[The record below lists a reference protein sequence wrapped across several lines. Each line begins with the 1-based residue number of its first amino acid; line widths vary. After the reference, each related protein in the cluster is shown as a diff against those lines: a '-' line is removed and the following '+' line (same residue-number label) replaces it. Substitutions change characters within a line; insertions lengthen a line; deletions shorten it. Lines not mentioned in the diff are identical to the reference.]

1 MMRRYSTSLNRTIYN
16 ATSWLNGPMG
26 VRVVLLLLWLLSVVL
41 VSDYTMK
48 QTVAAIDLA
57 ELRTLSAA
65 QAACSV
71 AADMEQQKRDQYR
84 KLMSLADRCAI
95 WKPKESF

>member
-1 MMRRYSTSLNRTIYN
+1 MKRLSTSLSRTICKLG
-16 ATSWLNGPMG
+16 SWLNGPMG

>member
-1 MMRRYSTSLNRTIYN
+1 MKRLSTSLSRTICKLG
-16 ATSWLNGPMG
+16 SWLNGPMG

-41 VSDYTMK
+41 VADYTMK
-48 QTVAAIDLA
+48 QTLAVIDLA
-57 ELRTLSAA
+57 ELRALSAA

-71 AADMEQQKRDQYR
+71 AADMDQQKRDQYR

-95 WKPKESF
+95 WKPRESF